1 MTKQTIGEFKGSD
14 LKFEIPNR
22 PTQDEEA
29 MKLIAKA
36 AECLKGEEINM
47 RPLIESP
54 IKEIRISA
62 LFMKLQKFLLDNK
75 VIEEE
80 RKVLAR
86 MLNAYYKK

>member
-1 MTKQTIGEFKGSD
+1 MTEKINGDFKGLDLEFK
-14 LKFEIPNR
+14 IPNR
-22 PTQDEEA
+22 TTQDEEA

-47 RPLIESP
+47 RPLIESS

-62 LFMKLQKFLLDNK
+62 LFMQLQKFLLDKK

-86 MLNAYYKK
+86 MLNAYYEK